1 MGRVF
6 HGILTNVNFALKT
19 AFLLFSVFVLLV
31 QSLTQLPSMGGD
43 STHRLTRSVNLP
55 STLEPPPLEEEPDLE
70 PWDTHDVTLEFLETP
85 LGKNCERTI
94 MSYMK
99 PYFDYYRNS
108 GIPAHSRINDPI
120 GGALKALVPVSVIAH
135 GGIAKVQKAAAEY
148 QMLYESN
155 RRDPARGQFEA

>member
-85 LGKNCERTI
+85 PVLWELEPPYLTVSNHVTIFMEPERLHL
-94 MSYMK
+94 
-99 PYFDYYRNS
+99 PP
-108 GIPAHSRINDPI
+108 PAL
-120 GGALKALVPVSVIAH
+120 A
-135 GGIAKVQKAAAEY
+135 
-148 QMLYESN
+148 
-155 RRDPARGQFEA
+155 